1 MKKVLQNV
9 KLYFLYKPTPQKK
22 KNLLKSALQTFLMK
36 LFYLLW
42 ALCNVLGTWKTC
54 DWELNTQKKSSQR
67 CHGQLCK
74 SIGSKSNR
82 GKKQTN
88 KQEKK
93 KKETKNKLLCT
104 ITSSEK
110 GYSTLYCHCRNVCIT
125 GLHAKD
131 VVELGKTKRRAKN
144 VFKVMV
150 KLSWQSCKAKSS
162 KC

>member
-9 KLYFLYKPTPQKK
+9 KLYFLYKPTPKKK

-93 KKETKNKLLCT
+93 KKKQKINCCAPSLPLRKDTVHYIVTAEMCALLV
-104 ITSSEK
+104 SM
-110 GYSTLYCHCRNVCIT
+110 LR
-125 GLHAKD
+125 
-131 VVELGKTKRRAKN
+131 
-144 VFKVMV
+144 M
-150 KLSWQSCKAKSS
+150 
-162 KC
+162 